1 MIYRLYKSRCQLLS
15 SSVLELQFRK
25 KKLGN
30 EVFNLS
36 SYISQVEKL
45 RKRHSMEIDLKRE
58 IISDL
63 DRQLNQKSDALQEKI
78 SRNSPNSN
86 SA

>member
-1 MIYRLYKSRCQLLS
+1 
-15 SSVLELQFRK
+15 
-25 KKLGN
+25 
-30 EVFNLS
+30 
-36 SYISQVEKL
+36 
-45 RKRHSMEIDLKRE
+45 MEIDLKRE